1 MEGERGSQT
10 TIQAI
15 EEVTATEQELSSP
28 DTPAKVLQRVRRS
41 EAERLTKRASQTQ
54 ERPGAIIQST
64 QERRQET
71 VAAEQKRSSPA
82 VQTQVQEREE
92 TSQLHTAH
100 TLDRGGKDRRKN
112 REKMPTFVIKYTL
125 NYCRFVGIKHL
136 YRIDLLLL

>member
-1 MEGERGSQT
+1 MTYFLFLCLCVNNTVEGERGSQT

-15 EEVTATEQELSSP
+15 EAVTATEQELSSP

-41 EAERLTKRASQTQ
+41 EAESLTKRASQT
-54 ERPGAIIQST
+54 EESPGAIIQST

-82 VQTQVQEREE
+82 VHPQVQEREE

-100 TLDRGGKDRRKN
+100 TLDRGGKIGGQTERK
-112 REKMPTFVIKYTL
+112 
-125 NYCRFVGIKHL
+125 
-136 YRIDLLLL
+136 

>member
-1 MEGERGSQT
+1 MTYFLFLCLCVNNTVEGERGSQT

-15 EEVTATEQELSSP
+15 EEVTASEQELSSP

-54 ERPGAIIQST
+54 ESPEAIIQST

-82 VQTQVQEREE
+82 PQVQEREE

-100 TLDRGGKDRRKN
+100 TLDRGGKIGGKTERK
-112 REKMPTFVIKYTL
+112 
-125 NYCRFVGIKHL
+125 CQ
-136 YRIDLLLL
+136 LL